1 MEVADMPKA
10 ENKRICYSCG
20 ESLPESDFY
29 KSYSDFYYDG
39 KLPIC
44 KACFTR
50 RFFEYSKIYKS
61 SKMAMQRMCMAFDI
75 YFNEKT
81 FDSCDVDDETVIGN
95 YFRKLNMSQWKG
107 RTFENSISEGTFSL
121 SGDRKKV
128 KGKRVAYV
136 DEYDNVQDEEDE
148 PIDPKDI
155 EKWGIG
161 YEKREYQIMNAHYKY
176 LKNSNPNCDSNQE
189 IFIDTLC
196 EIYMQ
201 QKNAMR
207 DKDMKAYKDLSELY
221 IKYFKEAGLKTVKDV
236 SESKDFVAGVSI
248 ATIEKYTPAEFYKD
262 KKLYKD
268 FDGIG
273 GIIKRFFTRPLK
285 NLQFGTNEPDPEYSI
300 EDGDED
306 E

>member
-1 MEVADMPKA
+1 MPKA
-10 ENKRICYSCG
+10 VNKRICCSCG

-29 KSYSDFYYDG
+29 KSYSDFYYDSR
-39 KLPIC
+39 LPIC
-44 KACFTR
+44 KKCFTR
-50 RFFEYSKIYKS
+50 RFFEYSKDYKS

-75 YFNEKT
+75 YFNEKE
-81 FDSCDVDDETVIGN
+81 FDSCDIDDNTVIGN
-95 YFRKLNMSQWKG
+95 YFRRLNMAQAKG
-107 RTFENSISEGTFSL
+107 KTFENSISEGAFSL

-136 DEYDNVQDEEDE
+136 DEYDNVQEEDSD
-148 PIDPKDI
+148 PINPKDI

-161 YEKREYQIMNAHYKY
+161 YEPSEYQTMNAHYKY

-189 IFIDTLC
+189 IFICTLC

-207 DKDMKAYKDLSELY
+207 DKDMKSYKDLSELY
-221 IKYFKEAGLKTVKDV
+221 IKYFKEAGLKTVKDS
-236 SESKDFVAGVSI
+236 SESENFIAGVSI
-248 ATIEKYTPAEFYKD
+248 ATIEKYTPAEYYKD
-262 KKLYKD
+262 KQLYKD
-268 FDGIG
+268 YDGIG

-300 EDGDED
+300 EDGDDD

>member
-1 MEVADMPKA
+1 
-10 ENKRICYSCG
+10 
-20 ESLPESDFY
+20 
-29 KSYSDFYYDG
+29 
-39 KLPIC
+39 
-44 KACFTR
+44 
-50 RFFEYSKIYKS
+50 
-61 SKMAMQRMCMAFDI
+61 MCMAFDI